1 MIKVLSDLM
10 EHDNLQ
16 VRTHINGTMY
26 SVLTRQALKDEANQ
40 LGLGEMLDYLIQA
53 QQDKSYAGEAEEQ
66 MQRQMQYIYNQLVAE
81 PSAEDEQPDQD
92 AQNNSDVEDGDDDF
106 EDPNID
112 DDQEA
117 SEDEIF
123 EDEEDLNDSMRRKG
137 VPIGEE
143 WLTSQFL
150 LANNEALSQTVAI
163 SQKLQQENK
172 DKLNRSDISRNN
184 RPISPFVSGADGN
197 PFQ

>member
-150 LANNEALSQTVAI
+150 LANNEALSKTVAI

-172 DKLNRSDISRNN
+172 DKLNRSDISLNN

-197 PFQ
+197 QFQ